1 MARRD
6 FDASPVTP
14 SHPMELL
21 VGDQRSDGNRIR
33 FPPSRPGGESF
44 RVSVNL
50 VVPQAADARRR
61 SREKTSPGGIK
72 TRDQNSCASRG

>member
-50 VVPQAADARRR
+50 VVP
-61 SREKTSPGGIK
+61 
-72 TRDQNSCASRG
+72 